1 MSMRLRNT
9 FIISVISTV
18 LIGFLIFTVRSNCE
32 YLFGVKYEYQI
43 PEYSLRER
51 EIIKNVFSK
60 ILDNVNPDHPVYIE
74 KITEEKDTIIVDI
87 MPVSALRLGK
97 SRIEKLFGLFT
108 IFTMFDYKTRFI
120 FDNEYKLLNPEIPE
134 V

>member
-1 MSMRLRNT
+1 MRLRNI
-9 FIISVISTV
+9 FIISVISII
-18 LIGFLIFTVRSNCE
+18 LIGISVYAVRSKCE
-32 YLFGVKYEYQI
+32 YLFEVKYEYQI

-60 ILDNVNPDHPVYIE
+60 ILDNVNIDHPIYIE
-74 KITEEKDTIIVDI
+74 KVTEKKDSIIVDI

-120 FDNEYKLLNPEIPE
+120 FDKEYKLLNPEIPE

>member
-1 MSMRLRNT
+1 MYEIKEY
-9 FIISVISTV
+9 FYHISYIHNIDWNLGICSQ
-18 LIGFLIFTVRSNCE
+18 IKCE
-32 YLFGVKYEYQI
+32 YLFEVKYEYQI

-60 ILDNVNPDHPVYIE
+60 ILDNVNPDHPIYIE
-74 KITEEKDTIIVDI
+74 KVTEKKDSIIVDI

-108 IFTMFDYKTRFI
+108 IFTMFDYKTRLF
-120 FDNEYKLLNPEIPE
+120 
-134 V
+134 